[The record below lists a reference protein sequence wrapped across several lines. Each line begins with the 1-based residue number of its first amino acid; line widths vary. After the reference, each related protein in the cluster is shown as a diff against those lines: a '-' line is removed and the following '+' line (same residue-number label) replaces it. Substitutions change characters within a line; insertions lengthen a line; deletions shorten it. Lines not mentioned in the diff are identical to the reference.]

1 MFDSLNGDCVH
12 VDFNCLFNKGEDL
25 EYPELVP
32 FRLTHN
38 MLSAMGPLGHE
49 GFFRQSCEVTL
60 RLFREKSDALLSI
73 MKPFLHDPITEF
85 DKTKGRGSNK
95 ANGSRSASGS
105 VLDTSSDPGIVEVNP
120 RAQEMINRIGERL
133 QGKIRVRGSSSY
145 RSLPLSVEG
154 QIESLI
160 KEATNIDNLSRMYLG
175 WAAFM

>member
-38 MLSAMGPLGHE
+38 MLNAMGPLGHE

-60 RLFREKSDALLSI
+60 RLFRDKSDALLSI

-85 DKTKGRGSNK
+85 DKKKGRSDKGSVS
-95 ANGSRSASGS
+95 ANGTRSAAA
-105 VLDTSSDPGIVEVNP
+105 DTSSDPGTP
-120 RAQEMINRIGERL
+120 
-133 QGKIRVRGSSSY
+133 
-145 RSLPLSVEG
+145 SLRHST
-154 QIESLI
+154 
-160 KEATNIDNLSRMYLG
+160 KDAT
-175 WAAFM
+175 